1 MAPNRIPL
9 WLKVSYLLWVVVWA
23 PVYWTYHG
31 PANLLWLCD
40 VTNFFVAA
48 ALVFESPLIFS
59 SQAVG
64 VLVIQLA
71 WMIDFFGR
79 MILGQHLI
87 GGTEYMF
94 EASQPVW
101 LRGLSLFHLFIP
113 VLLIW
118 SIWRLGY
125 DRRGWKLESVIV
137 WSILPL
143 SFVAAP
149 PEKNLNWL
157 WSPFGIEQTLMTPAY
172 YLLFCM
178 FAYPAV
184 LFWPTHRALL
194 GWARRQGVPVLP
206 DRDT

>member
-1 MAPNRIPL
+1 MANHRVPL
-9 WLKVSYLLWVVVWA
+9 WLKVSYLLWVAIWV
-23 PVYWTYHG
+23 PVYWTQHG

-40 VTNFFVAA
+40 VTNLFIAVA
-48 ALVFESPLIFS
+48 LLLESPLIFS

-64 VLVIQLA
+64 ALLIQLA
-71 WMIDFFGR
+71 WMIDFLGR
-79 MILGQHLI
+79 IVLGTHII

-94 EASQPVW
+94 VTAEPLW
-101 LRGLSLFHLFIP
+101 LRSMSLFHVFVP

-118 SIWRLGY
+118 AVWRLGY

-137 WSILPL
+137 WFILPL

-157 WSPFGIEQTLMTPAY
+157 WAPFGIDQTLMSPAY

-178 FAYPAV
+178 FAYPLV
-184 LFWPTHRALL
+184 IFWTTHRLL
-194 GWARRQGVPVLP
+194 LWWARRRGI
-206 DRDT
+206 RIY